1 MPTPHILGPEFSS
14 FLRTVRLYCEEL
26 EINYTYG
33 LKIDGKNITL
43 GSEEL
48 KQYHPFKKVP
58 VLIYDNTAIFETTTI
73 CRFLDN
79 ISKPNNL
86 MPKDP
91 LTIAL
96 VDEWA
101 NALSLYIDNIL
112 IRQYVLEFAFPKGP
126 NKTIREQVINEIK
139 PKVIETLE
147 LLDKQLAD
155 KPFFCGTSYSMADAI
170 LTPMLDYVA
179 KTPKSNALFNNTKN
193 LLPYLTRMKERP
205 SGIAVFNK

>member
-1 MPTPHILGPEFSS
+1 MLTPHILGPEFSS

-26 EINYTYG
+26 AINYTYG
-33 LKIDGKNITL
+33 LEIDGKNITL
-43 GSEEL
+43 GSEAL

-58 VLIYDNTAIFETTTI
+58 VLIYNNTAIFETTTI

-86 MPKDP
+86 TPKDP

-101 NALSLYIDNIL
+101 NALSLYIDKIL
-112 IRQYVLEFAFPKGP
+112 IRQYVVEFAFPKGP
-126 NKTIREQVINEIK
+126 NKTIRQQAINEIK

-147 LLDKQLAD
+147 LLDKQLTD
-155 KPFFCGTSYSMADAI
+155 KPFFCGTFYSMADAI

-179 KTPKSNALFNNTKN
+179 QTPESEALFNNTKN
-193 LLPYLTRMKERP
+193 LLPYLTNMKERP
-205 SGIAVFNK
+205 SGRVVFQK

>member
-1 MPTPHILGPEFSS
+1 MLTPHILGPEFSS

-26 EINYTYG
+26 GISYTYG
-33 LKIDGKNITL
+33 LEIDGKNITL

-48 KQYHPFKKVP
+48 RQYHPFKKVP
-58 VLIYDNTAIFETTTI
+58 VLIYNNTAIFETTTI

-79 ISKPNNL
+79 ISKPNSL
-86 MPKDP
+86 TPKDP

-126 NKTIREQVINEIK
+126 NKTIREKLINETT
-139 PKVIETLE
+139 PKVIETLMF
-147 LLDKQLAD
+147 LDKQLSN
-155 KPFFCGTSYSMADAI
+155 KPFFCGNFYSMADAI
-170 LTPMLDYVA
+170 LTPMLDYIT
-179 KTPKSNALFNNTKN
+179 KTPKSAELFNNTQN
-193 LLPYLTRMKERP
+193 LLPYLTKMKERP